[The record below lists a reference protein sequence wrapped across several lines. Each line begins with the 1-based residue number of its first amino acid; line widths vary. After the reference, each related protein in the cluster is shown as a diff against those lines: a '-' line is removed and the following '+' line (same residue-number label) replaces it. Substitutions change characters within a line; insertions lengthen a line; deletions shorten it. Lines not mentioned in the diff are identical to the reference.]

1 MTVAASVRAMRIE
14 QALYGEYRGGHS
26 LLASSGDDEV
36 SAAIVQRLDLPDAV
50 PPGVE
55 WSPFLAG
62 FPYKGRY
69 VLSRTFR
76 DTGASRSGMVF
87 SHALLARLDEIVDTP
102 DLRPLLKLFASSDR
116 QRPNVT
122 TVELVPTETPL
133 PHSDELIGAAEAL
146 VMNGRLPVVRLG
158 HIGFDD
164 LVVALWARLL
174 PEVRRGFAFRLSFDP
189 RDLVE
194 TPMPALVCTPSPMA
208 ARWSDYPMVQSAAS
222 REPASLA
229 AAILSGHKKAAPLL
243 EFMRE
248 IGSQPTT
255 FPDLRLAEQAY
266 VLSMGERTVERR
278 VGALRLIEKLSPDPD
293 AGEDGKN
300 VLVRQLC
307 ELVPAAGAED
317 ILLLRNLQL
326 SGFPSP
332 SWVWK
337 AVETWVAKNDYRQN
351 QDVEMLSV
359 LEDATSSTAAVE
371 EWRTAVLDGFAT
383 AAGSRKSFFFAAFW
397 RWLQVRPETVATL
410 FHYVPA
416 EARNEER
423 LVAATPRKLDET
435 AAIALATPALS
446 RGWFRL
452 HGAVL
457 SASCSP
463 SDAAR
468 QQVAVDTDPSVL
480 VGLRSALRNANA
492 EEVVECGLEIDDPR
506 MPQLAGEVVAKKP
519 KLLVGVDITG
529 LKAQAIWRE
538 ALAIDLEAWQGP
550 ADPAAAF
557 HLILDRL
564 LDDGEADLSLI
575 ALLSDTPVAD
585 LGTYPRRPEVWSR
598 VTDVSFNNL
607 VAATTNGWLRE
618 ASRTEVPFVPED
630 TLQSAILE
638 SDDFDPT
645 VDALIPDRISTIVGI
660 VNTLDGYDEQR
671 FLGLIDNMI
680 LRTNSLTASDAEAI
694 GRLILE
700 REWGNAAVDMV
711 ERYKS
716 GQRNLRPTLRAC
728 YDMLGL
734 WDRLALGLTPV
745 SESDKWQALESLAAD
760 LYPGGPDDH
769 GLWERAGGNDAD
781 LPSKGDGRM
790 RWRKAMRDMRH
801 GKQPAPSALLPDM
814 MEDFPNNQRLI
825 HLATDAVFRGG
836 TGMDRKVKER
846 RRSRGKGA

>member
-1 MTVAASVRAMRIE
+1 MTVSATVRAMRIE
-14 QALYGEYRGGHS
+14 QALYGEHRGGHS

-36 SAAIVQRLDLPDAV
+36 SAGIVHRLDLPDAA
-50 PPGVE
+50 PAGVE
-55 WSPFLAG
+55 WSPFLGG
-62 FPYKGRY
+62 FPYQGRY

-116 QRPNVT
+116 QRPDVT
-122 TVELVPTETPL
+122 TVELVPTEVPL
-133 PHSDELIGAAEAL
+133 PHADELIGAAEAL

-208 ARWSDYPMVQSAAS
+208 ARWSDYPMVQKVAS

-243 EFMRE
+243 EFMQG

-255 FPDLRLAEQAY
+255 FRNLRWAEQAY
-266 VLSMGERTVERR
+266 LLNIAQPTVERR
-278 VGALRLIEKLSPDPD
+278 VGALRLIEKLSPDAD
-293 AGEDGKN
+293 AGEVGKN

-307 ELVPAAGAED
+307 KLVPAARAED

-326 SGFPSP
+326 SGVPSS

-337 AVETWVAKNDYRQN
+337 AVETWAAKNGYRQD
-351 QDVEMLSV
+351 QDVEVLSV

-383 AAGSRKSFFFAAFW
+383 AAGSRKSFVFAAFW
-397 RWLQVRPETVATL
+397 RWLQICPETVATL
-410 FHYVPA
+410 FQYLPA
-416 EARNEER
+416 EARIEEQ
-423 LVAATPRKLDET
+423 LVAATPPKLDET
-435 AAIALATPALS
+435 AAMGLASPARS

-457 SASCSP
+457 SACYSP
-463 SDAAR
+463 SDAVR
-468 QQVAVDTDPSVL
+468 RQVAVDTDPSVL
-480 VGLRSALRNANA
+480 VGLRSALRNASA
-492 EEVVECGLEIDDPR
+492 VEVVECGLEIDDPR

-519 KLLVGVDITG
+519 TLLVGVDISC

-538 ALAIDLEAWQGP
+538 ALAIDPKSWQGS
-550 ADPAAAF
+550 ADPEAAF

-564 LDDGEADLSLI
+564 LDDVETDLSLI

-598 VTDVSFNNL
+598 IRGVPFNNL
-607 VAATTNGWLRE
+607 VAATAQGWLRE
-618 ASRTEVPFVPED
+618 VCRTEVPFVPED

-638 SDDFDPT
+638 SDDFDAA
-645 VDALIPDRISTIVGI
+645 VHALIPDRISAIVGI
-660 VNTLDGYDEQR
+660 VAALDGYDEQR
-671 FLGLIDNMI
+671 FLGLIGNLI
-680 LRTNSLTASDAEAI
+680 LRTRALTVSDAAAI

-700 REWGNAAVDMV
+700 REWPHAAADMV
-711 ERYKS
+711 ERYRS
-716 GQRNLRPTLRAC
+716 GRRDLRPALHTC
-728 YDMLGL
+728 YDFIGF
-734 WDRLALGLTPV
+734 WDRLTLGLTPV
-745 SESDKWQALESLAAD
+745 SESEKWQALESLAAE

-781 LPSKGDGRM
+781 LPSTGYGRV
-790 RWRKAMRDMRH
+790 RWRQAMRDMRH
-801 GKQPAPSALLPDM
+801 GKQPAPSALLANM
-814 MEDFPNNQRLI
+814 MEDFPNNQRLL
-825 HLATDAVFRGG
+825 HLARDAVLRGQHRHG
-836 TGMDRKVKER
+836 FQRD
-846 RRSRGKGA
+846 

>member
-1 MTVAASVRAMRIE
+1 MRIE
-14 QALYGEYRGGHS
+14 QALYGEHRGGHS
-26 LLASSGDDEV
+26 LLASSGDEDV
-36 SAAIVQRLDLPDAV
+36 SAAIVQHLDLPDAA

-55 WSPFLAG
+55 WSPFLGG
-62 FPYKGRY
+62 FPYQGRY

-146 VMNGRLPVVRLG
+146 VTNGRLPVVRLG

-174 PEVRRGFAFRLSFDP
+174 PEVRRGFVFRLSFDP

-208 ARWSDYPMVQSAAS
+208 ARWSDYPMVQSVAS

-243 EFMRE
+243 EFMQE
-248 IGSQPTT
+248 TGSQPPT
-255 FPDLRLAEQAY
+255 FRDLRLAEQAY
-266 VLSMGERTVERR
+266 VLNIGEPTVERR
-278 VGALRLIEKLSPDPD
+278 VGALRLIEKLSPEPD

-337 AVETWVAKNDYRQN
+337 AVETWAAKNGYRQD
-351 QDVEMLSV
+351 QDVAMLSV

-371 EWRTAVLDGFAT
+371 QWRTAVLHGFAT
-383 AAGSRKSFFFAAFW
+383 AAGSPKSCFFAAFW
-397 RWLQVRPETVATL
+397 RWLQIRPETVATL

-416 EARNEER
+416 EAKIEEQ
-423 LVAATPRKLDET
+423 LVAVTPPKLGET
-435 AAIALATPALS
+435 AAMALATPALS

-452 HGAVL
+452 YGAVL
-457 SASCSP
+457 SASCFP

-468 QQVAVDTDPSVL
+468 RQVAVDTDPSVL
-480 VGLRSALRNANA
+480 VGLRAALRNATA
-492 EEVVECGLEIDDPR
+492 AEVVECGLEIDDPR
-506 MPQLAGEVVAKKP
+506 MPKLAGEVVAKKP

-538 ALAIDLEAWQGP
+538 ALAINPVSWQGP

-564 LDDGEADLSLI
+564 LDDGEADPSLI
-575 ALLSDTPVAD
+575 ARLSDTPVAD
-585 LGTYPRRPEVWSR
+585 LRTYPRRPEVWSR
-598 VTDVSFNNL
+598 LRSVSFNNL
-607 VAATTNGWLRE
+607 IAATTNGWIRE
-618 ASRTEVPFVPED
+618 ASSTEVPFVPED

-638 SDDFDPT
+638 SDDLDPAL
-645 VDALIPDRISTIVGI
+645 DALIPDRISTIVGI
-660 VNTLDGYDEQR
+660 VVALDGYDEQR
-671 FLGLIDNMI
+671 FLRLLANMV
-680 LRTNSLTASDAEAI
+680 LRTISLTVSDAEGI
-694 GRLILE
+694 GYLILQ
-700 REWGNAAVDMV
+700 RGWRRAAEDIV
-711 ERYKS
+711 ERY
-716 GQRNLRPTLRAC
+716 RFRRRDLRPTLRTC
-728 YDMLGL
+728 YDMLGF
-734 WDRLALGLTPV
+734 WDRFALGLTPV
-745 SESDKWQALESLAAD
+745 SESEKWQALASLAAE
-760 LYPGGPDDH
+760 LYPSGPDDH
-769 GLWERAGGNDAD
+769 GLWERAGGKDAD
-781 LPSKGDGRM
+781 LPSKGDGRT
-790 RWRKAMRDMRH
+790 RWGQAMRDMRH
-801 GKQPAPSALLPDM
+801 GKEPAPSAILAAMTD
-814 MEDFPNNQRLI
+814 DFPNNERLL
-825 HLATDAVFRGG
+825 HLARDALFRGD
-836 TGMDRKVKER
+836 TRRARKVNEPR
-846 RRSRGKGA
+846 RTRGKKA